1 MSAAGRR
8 EHVWYHDGDVPLS
21 WRLLARI
28 YGGVTA
34 LRRRAYARGWLHSYA
49 IGKPVVVIGNISVGG
64 TGKTPLTIALVR
76 ALAARGLR
84 AGIVSRGYGGQV
96 RGPLLLDDDASPEQV
111 GDEPVMM
118 RVLSGAPVVVGRDR
132 VAAAEMLVASAGI
145 DVVLADDGLQHYRLR
160 RDVEICVIDGARRF
174 GNRRLLPAGPL
185 REPLSR
191 LEAVDFRVCNGGLAH
206 ADEVPLHL
214 RADGALRLGD
224 GEHVALDTFA
234 HRRAHAVAG
243 IGNPR
248 RFFDSLRACRIDVIE
263 HAFPDHHRF
272 RASDLAFGDGL
283 PVLMTGKDAV
293 KCRVFAQADWWQVAV
308 QVQLPERFLDA
319 LAARILAASH
329 DRPGTMAWRQR

>member
-1 MSAAGRR
+1 MSAAARR
-8 EHVWYHDGDVPLS
+8 ERVWYHDAEVPVS
-21 WRLLARI
+21 WRLLARL

-34 LRRRAYARGWLHSYA
+34 LRRRAYARGWLRSYA
-49 IGKPVVVIGNISVGG
+49 IGKPVVVVGNISVGG

-84 AGIVSRGYGGQV
+84 AGIVSRGYGGTV
-96 RGPLLLDDDASPEQV
+96 EGPLLLDDASSPDQV
-111 GDEPVMM
+111 GDEPMLM
-118 RVLSGAPVVVGRDR
+118 RALSGAPVVVGRDR
-132 VAAAEMLVASAGI
+132 VAAAEALIAGAEV

-191 LEAVDFRVCNGGLAH
+191 LDRIDFRVCNGGVAH
-206 ADEVPLHL
+206 ADEVQLHL
-214 RADGALRLGD
+214 REDGVLRLADGERA
-224 GEHVALDTFA
+224 ELDAFA
-234 HRRAHAVAG
+234 HRRVHAIAG

-263 HAFPDHHRF
+263 HAFADHHRF
-272 RASDLAFGDGL
+272 RESDLAFGDGL

-293 KCRVFAQADWWQVAV
+293 KCRAFAQPDWWQVAV

-329 DRPGTMAWRQR
+329 DR